1 MDGANT
7 QTSDGVN
14 KISIEELEALKE
26 KLQQLI
32 EAGPDIDS
40 EQTGFPVGAF
50 KGSVVIGKAIPIN
63 KRNWSNIEI
72 TAEDSILDCPSQVV
86 PLVIKKPNIFPPKL
100 PEDEDELRYRR
111 PKKVSDDQTGE
122 GQNDNADGTGEG
134 SDGDGPGDDF
144 LDEEDGQ
151 GNENEFD
158 GEHEEDENGGRN
170 GDGQGDGSR
179 MDLNGT
185 SGQQPTPNTT
195 INSTSNNNSAAT
207 ASTTSTPN
215 PDQPSQPKRRG
226 RKPKYMTEDPNLN
239 QELITTPSNSSMLIL
254 TDYYNSSPGN
264 LLLSIGLSRA
274 KEWVHRDAIKQLHKA
289 IRKQGELEEYVDD
302 MKRQQAMYQAC
313 KAANSIFVSSEPKR
327 CHLCDF
333 KSDTEAGLE
342 YHLSI
347 PHLSPKREY
356 KCNFCQF
363 ATRDAKAIQE
373 HYKNLHNKPCIVEA
387 PPQLYECCI
396 CPYESSQKQKAAAH
410 LAKCLKFFNA
420 EKVQQIPDLECDY
433 PAITPKP
440 ITQMDIKIYDVA
452 LKILQRV
459 VSTPGMTVPDI
470 PGLPKGLVNQM
481 LVMTQQQYAASLA
494 KSRQAALA
502 KKNQPQN
509 SAGPGGATM
518 KSGSTANMPSAAM
531 AMAKST
537 APHLFHMLQGGPGGH
552 TQLVQVPPGQK
563 GAVPSSS
570 LLNRQAMK
578 HRQMIGPNVVG
589 AMKNPAYGT
598 QATGANKVDA
608 GRGGTFV
615 ICEICD
621 GYIKDL
627 EQLRTHM
634 QWIHKVKIQP
644 KMLASRPP
652 LNCQKCQWR
661 FFTDQG
667 LERHLL
673 GAHGLVTTNMQDM
686 VNQNSDCG
694 RCTVCGRVFS
704 NKLVAH
710 MNQTHKITLK
720 PAHLSYKCTV
730 CSATFNL
737 YRLFESHVYKV
748 HSGPTRKSSNSGPTS
763 NDHSKRSGEN
773 DSSDHQEPPAKKAK
787 LHPSHEN
794 NTNQNGLLLW

>member
-1 MDGANT
+1 MDEVNT
-7 QTSDGVN
+7 HTSDGN
-14 KISIEELEALKE
+14 STKIAIEELEAIKE
-26 KLQQLI
+26 KLNELI
-32 EAGPDIDS
+32 EAGPHIDP

-50 KGSVVIGKAIPIN
+50 KGSVIIGKAIPIN

-111 PKKVSDDQTGE
+111 PKKVTDDQSASGQGE
-122 GQNDNADGTGEG
+122 NADGEGG
-134 SDGDGPGDDF
+134 SDGEAHGDDF
-144 LDEEDGQ
+144 DDDDGQ
-151 GNENEFD
+151 GNENDYD
-158 GEHEEDENGGRN
+158 GEQEDDENGQE
-170 GDGQGDGSR
+170 GDGQESR
-179 MDLNGT
+179 VDLNGT
-185 SGQQPTPNTT
+185 GQQQTP
-195 INSTSNNNSAAT
+195 SAT
-207 ASTTSTPN
+207 LNSTPN
-215 PDQPSQPKRRG
+215 SSTNPSTTTPSTDQPAQPKRRG

-289 IRKQGELEEYVDD
+289 IRKQGELEEYVED

-333 KSDTEAGLE
+333 KSDTEIGLE

-363 ATRDAKAIQE
+363 ATRDAKAIQV
-373 HYKNLHNKPCIVEA
+373 HYTSLHNKPCIIET

-410 LAKCLKFFNA
+410 LAKCLKFFSP
-420 EKVQQIPDLECDY
+420 EKVQQIPDLESDY

-440 ITQMDIKIYDVA
+440 ITQVDIKIYEVA
-452 LKILQRV
+452 LEILRRV
-459 VSTPGMTVPDI
+459 VSTQGMPVPDI

-481 LVMTQQQYAASLA
+481 LVMTQQQYTASLQ
-494 KSRQAALA
+494 KSRQIALA
-502 KKNQPQN
+502 KKNQP
-509 SAGPGGATM
+509 SSSPSM
-518 KSGSTANMPSAAM
+518 KSGPNMPSAAM
-531 AMAKST
+531 AMAKSA
-537 APHLFHMLQGGPGGH
+537 APQLFHMLQGGPGGH

-570 LLNRQAMK
+570 LLSRQAMK
-578 HRQMIGPNVVG
+578 NRQQVAGPNNVAG

-710 MNQTHKITLK
+710 MNQIHKITLK

-748 HSGPTRKSSNSGPTS
+748 HSGPTRKSSSSGPTP
-763 NDHSKRSGEN
+763 NDSRKTGEN
-773 DSSDHQEPPAKKAK
+773 DSSEQQEPPAKKPK
-787 LHPSHEN
+787 LHSSHEN
-794 NTNQNGLLLW
+794 NTSGQNGLLLW

>member
-1 MDGANT
+1 M
-7 QTSDGVN
+7 
-14 KISIEELEALKE
+14 EELEAMKA
-26 KLQQLI
+26 KLQELI
-32 EAGPDIDS
+32 EAGPDIDP
-40 EQTGFPVGAF
+40 EETGLPVGAF
-50 KGSVVIGKAIPIN
+50 KGSVIIGKAIPIN
-63 KRNWSNIEI
+63 KRNWNNIEI
-72 TAEDSILDCPSQVV
+72 TAEDSILDCSSQIV
-86 PLVIKKPNIFPPKL
+86 PLIIKKPNIFPPKL
-100 PEDEDELRYRR
+100 PEDEDDLRYRR
-111 PKKVSDDQTGE
+111 PKKVTDHQ
-122 GQNDNADGTGEG
+122 
-134 SDGDGPGDDF
+134 
-144 LDEEDGQ
+144 
-151 GNENEFD
+151 
-158 GEHEEDENGGRN
+158 
-170 GDGQGDGSR
+170 GDGQGDNADDGEAS
-179 MDLNGT
+179 DGDGQGDDEEDEDGQTNHNSNNDNEDDGEQDEEENGQEGDRDINGVT
-185 SGQQPTPNTT
+185 DTATPNATL
-195 INSTSNNNSAAT
+195 NSTVNST
-207 ASTTSTPN
+207 ASATPGV
-215 PDQPSQPKRRG
+215 DSQAQPKRRG
-226 RKPKYMTEDPNLN
+226 RKPKYMTEDANQT
-239 QELITTPSNSSMLIL
+239 QELINTPSSSSMLTL
-254 TDYYNSSPGN
+254 SDYYNSAPGN

-289 IRKQGELEEYVDD
+289 IRKQGELEEYVED

-313 KAANSIFVSSEPKR
+313 KAANSIFVSTEPKR

-333 KSDTEAGLE
+333 KSDTQVGLE

-356 KCNFCQF
+356 KCNFCPF

-373 HYKNLHNKPCIVEA
+373 HFTSLHNKPCIVET

-410 LAKCLKFFNA
+410 LAKCLKFFSP
-420 EKVQQIPDLECDY
+420 EKVQQLPDLESDY

-440 ITQMDIKIYDVA
+440 ITQMDIKVYEVA
-452 LKILQRV
+452 LERV
-459 VSTPGMTVPDI
+459 KKAVSTPGVTVPEI
-470 PGLPKGLVNQM
+470 PGLPRGLINQM
-481 LVMTQQQYAASLA
+481 LHITQQNYQASLA
-494 KSRQAALA
+494 KQRQAAIA
-502 KKNQPQN
+502 KKNQQMQQQQSSSPSMKGQ
-509 SAGPGGATM
+509 AGAM
-518 KSGSTANMPSAAM
+518 SGSAM
-531 AMAKST
+531 AMAKNA
-537 APHLFHMLQGGPGGH
+537 APQLFHMLQKGGPGGH
-552 TQLVQVPPGQK
+552 SVVQAIQGSPGHKASAAAAQQ
-563 GAVPSSS
+563 SS

-578 HRQMIGPNVVG
+578 HRQMAGSQMSG
-589 AMKNPAYGT
+589 TMKNPAYGT

-627 EQLRTHM
+627 DQLRTHM

-686 VNQNSDCG
+686 VNQNSDGG

-704 NKLVAH
+704 NKLVSH
-710 MNQTHKITLK
+710 MNQVHKITLK

-748 HSGPTRKSSNSGPTS
+748 HSGPTRKSSNTGS
-763 NDHSKRSGEN
+763 NDGSRKNADNN
-773 DSSDHQEPPAKKAK
+773 DSSSDHPQEPAAKKPK
-787 LHPSHEN
+787 VHSSHEYN
-794 NTNQNGLLLW
+794 ANQNGSVSW